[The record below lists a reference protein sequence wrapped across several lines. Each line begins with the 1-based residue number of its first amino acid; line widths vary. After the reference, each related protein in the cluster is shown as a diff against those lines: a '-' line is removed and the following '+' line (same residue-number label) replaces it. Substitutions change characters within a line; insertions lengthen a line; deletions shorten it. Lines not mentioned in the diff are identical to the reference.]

1 MVGALQEAQ
10 SLRQQLKNDWNS
22 GRCQNL
28 DKCGELL
35 DRLKVALTN
44 LKFLPG
50 SSAEST
56 KEELIIAREVLETG
70 AFWSIAKKDIPSFER
85 YVAQLKCYYL
95 DFKNDLPES
104 EFKCEILGLNLL
116 CLLSQNRVAQFH
128 TELELFAY
136 PDVHILENIYIK
148 HAVSLEQ
155 YLMEGRY
162 NKIFQAKRTV
172 PAEAYNFF
180 IDILLD
186 TIREEIAACV
196 EKSYGALRQDSAA
209 KALSL
214 NSNQLTAFAKKRGW
228 TLSREGY
235 YQFHSG
241 HKGDEQIPSLELAKD
256 AIEYAREME
265 QII

>member
-1 MVGALQEAQ
+1 MAGSVQEAVR
-10 SLRQQLKNDWNS
+10 LKQQLVTEWAAGK
-22 GRCQNL
+22 CKNL

-35 DRLKVALTN
+35 NRMKLVLTH

-50 SSAEST
+50 SSGEST
-56 KEELIIAREVLETG
+56 KEELGIARDVLEIG

-85 YVAQLKCYYL
+85 YMAQLKCYYL
-95 DFKNDLPES
+95 DYKNDIPES
-104 EFKCEILGLNLL
+104 SFKCELLGLNLL
-116 CLLSQNRVAQFH
+116 CLLSQNRVAEFH
-128 TELELFAY
+128 TELELFAH
-136 PDVHILENIYIK
+136 PDVHILENVYIK

-162 NKIFQAKRTV
+162 NKIFLAKRAV

-186 TIREEIAACV
+186 TIRVEIAACV
-196 EKSYGALRQDSAA
+196 EKSYTGLKQDSAA
-209 KALSL
+209 KALNLTPS
-214 NSNQLTAFAKKRGW
+214 QLQAFGTKRGW
-228 TLSREGY
+228 ELSQGIY
-235 YQFHSG
+235 KFHSG
-241 HKGDEQIPSLELAKD
+241 EKTNDQIPSLELAKD